1 MINLD
6 GDNMAESSLA
16 KIGLIGAG
24 WWATANHLPVLAN
37 RDDIE
42 LASVCRLGADELL
55 QVKNKFGF
63 THATENYRELLETPG
78 LTGVV
83 VASPHTLHFEHAMA
97 ALKKGYHVM

>member
-1 MINLD
+1 
-6 GDNMAESSLA
+6 MAEASLA

-24 WWATANHLPVLAN
+24 WWATANHLPVFAN

-63 THATENYRELLETPG
+63 THATENYRELLETRG
-78 LTGVV
+78 LSGVV
-83 VASPHTLHFEHAMA
+83 VA
-97 ALKKGYHVM
+97 